1 MSGNLPYDPQSLQ
14 VGFKFDLPFEN
25 RKAEGKSVA
34 TLYKAKAVDRQ
45 RVFTLQEL
53 NRFYDISLQ
62 SIDIGIRRWEIINR
76 EFDNTLMMA
85 NAEKKRWLQGAADL
99 FIVNLREQDTADA
112 DVRRWTTLYDYFQ
125 SILDAKLYSAT
136 LLN

>member
-1 MSGNLPYDPQSLQ
+1 
-14 VGFKFDLPFEN
+14 
-25 RKAEGKSVA
+25 
-34 TLYKAKAVDRQ
+34 
-45 RVFTLQEL
+45 
-53 NRFYDISLQ
+53 
-62 SIDIGIRRWEIINR
+62 
-76 EFDNTLMMA
+76 MMA